1 MTQDRKIKI
10 TAEVDAA
17 KAKDGF
23 AEVKAAGADMAKS
36 VGASAESAGK
46 KIDNIGNGAEPS
58 AAKLD
63 ASTRRMV
70 ASIQRATAAFEG
82 GGTSSRKYFETLAGQ
97 RGVSVESLQPYLN
110 ALDSVRAKQND
121 TGVSAAQMQAALR
134 GVPAQFTDIV
144 TSIASGQQPLTV
156 FLQQGGQLKDM
167 FGGAGNAAR
176 ALGGYVVGLVN
187 PFTLAAAAAGVLGV
201 AYYQGSK
208 EADALTRA
216 IIMTGN
222 AAGASVGQLQDM
234 ARAVSAGTGATQGAA
249 NEAIA
254 AAANSGKIAAG
265 NIELVS
271 AAAIKL
277 NKAVGLEVADTIES
291 FAELGREPVKASEK
305 LNEKYNYLTASI
317 YTQIKALE
325 DQGKTL
331 EAGAVAQKAYAD
343 AMSGRADQV
352 IANLGLIEQA
362 WKGITGAAKSG
373 WDAMLGVGRQATIAD
388 QIAEQRRAVEAIRS
402 GAEVGNIDVAQK
414 RLAALE
420 AASAGQAKSA
430 AATAEANRQE
440 QARIGLMKAAESNL
454 SKDEQKRREIV
465 RLQNLYN
472 DAVKGGTLSTKEIAA
487 ATRQLETALSGVE
500 EKYKE
505 RDKRPRAKAP
515 DTKDAEELQRI
526 LDRIGGKS
534 TGLDAGYYSDLQKLF
549 KAYSSGKLDLDRYRQ
564 AVEQLTTQQEF
575 SKKLMGDSGA
585 VLQDYLKNIQ
595 DATAAREKELI
606 GLDNTAASLEDQ
618 YRLYGLTK
626 GQIEALALA
635 RAEESLAQARAN
647 LEGEET
653 IVRLEREVEARKRIR
668 DAQTKLDTN
677 AEAARA
683 LSALGP
689 LGDKFDLK
697 IDTSSLK
704 SAFSGLGDPLAGVID
719 KFQTLIQLNAN
730 YGKQVEL
737 IGKAKLGSA
746 DQYAKA
752 VQAEI
757 ALNQRMA
764 TATLGGYADILS
776 AAKGFVSERSKG
788 YKALQAA
795 EQVFRAFQ
803 LATAVSNAAKEIA
816 LITGV
821 TSAKVAGDQ
830 IAAQSSIAA
839 AGQEV
844 VAAQVAGQANAVV
857 AVTNQAAK
865 GDPYSAWI
873 RMAAMAA
880 AMAALGFAVSG
891 AGGGSGPNPA
901 SAAEMQARQGTGTV
915 LGDAAAKS
923 NSIANSLDRLSDI
936 DQLTMRYSAQMA
948 ASLRNIES
956 SMGGLASIVVR
967 TYGLTTGN
975 LTGVQTGIST
985 ETFGQ
990 SMGALGF
997 MDRITE
1003 QALSQLPVIG
1013 DLAKGL
1019 FSAFG
1024 STKVKLIDSGV
1035 QFDQGSIADYIAGLG
1050 MSQYG
1055 TLETTKKSWFGLSK
1069 SSSTNVVN
1077 QALDDEIKR
1086 QFGLLFASLDT
1097 SLVAAANALGVSTGQ
1112 ISEQIQA
1119 FQLDMQRLS
1128 LKGMNGAEVQEALG
1142 NYFSAVFDKVSGSVL
1157 PGLEDWQ
1164 KVGEGYYETLIRVAS
1179 GADQARYYTE
1189 QLGLTMAGLGDV
1201 ASTQGDA
1208 AAELL
1213 RASIAM
1219 AEGQSAI
1226 AKIVTGYDGTAQELS
1241 DLYGTLLNV
1250 QTQIR
1255 NIAGGSAEVT
1265 TELIRASGGI
1275 EALTDNISGYLEAF
1289 YTQAERDAMSFNAL
1303 GDQFAALGLRLPD
1316 STAAFRE
1323 MVSGIDLTTEAG
1335 QRQFAS
1341 MVKLADAYSTVQG
1354 RFEEMLAGINAG
1366 FESSI
1371 RNVRLSVLDDQ
1382 GKYTLLDKEASQ
1394 YRDILASL
1402 TDTDSIAAYADK
1414 LRGAI
1419 DSAWSVL
1426 SEDQQKATADE
1437 FIQRYE
1443 AANTLVNERM
1453 AVAREEAIADRKA
1466 IGDGIAQ
1473 AITQGLTDGAAALA
1487 EAAGQ
1492 VPSTITVTVST
1503 SGGANAVAEVGYS

>member
-10 TAEVDAA
+10 TAEVDAS

-46 KIDNIGNGAEPS
+46 KIDNIGNGADPS

-82 GGTSSRKYFETLAGQ
+82 GGASSRKYFETLAGQ

-176 ALGGYVVGLVN
+176 ALGGYVVGLIN
-187 PFTLAAAAAGVLGV
+187 PFTLAAAAAGALGV

-208 EADALTRA
+208 EADALARA

-234 ARAVSAGTGATQGAA
+234 ARAVAAGTGATQGAA

-325 DQGKTL
+325 EQGKTL
-331 EAGAVAQKAYAD
+331 EAGAMAQKAYAD
-343 AMSGRADQV
+343 AMIGRSDEVVAS
-352 IANLGLIEQA
+352 LGYIEAA
-362 WKGITGAAKSG
+362 WKGIIDTAKHG
-373 WDAMLGVGRQATIAD
+373 WDTMLGVGRTQSDTDRIAELRQKMAPGRGIFAGMSDEESAELKLLEARVAAAKKKADSDAQAT
-388 QIAEQRRAVEAIRS
+388 
-402 GAEVGNIDVAQK
+402 
-414 RLAALE
+414 
-420 AASAGQAKSA
+420 
-430 AATAEANRQE
+430 RQE
-440 QARIGLMKAAESNL
+440 QARIAWLKEGDKYLSRAEERERAITKARNE
-454 SKDEQKRREIV
+454 
-465 RLQNLYN
+465 
-472 DAVKGGTLSTKEIAA
+472 GAA
-487 ATRQLETALSGVE
+487 AGASQAEIEKRIAKIREDMTDKARQ
-500 EKYKE
+500 
-505 RDKRPRAKAP
+505 PRTGKSQQV
-515 DTKDAEELQRI
+515 KDAEELARI

-549 KAYSSGKLDLDRYRQ
+549 KAYSTGKLDLDRYRQ
-564 AVEQLTTQQEF
+564 SVEQLTTQQEF
-575 SKKLMGDSGA
+575 AKKLMGDSA
-585 VLQDYLKNIQ
+585 
-595 DATAAREKELI
+595 AAREKELI
-606 GLDNTAASLEDQ
+606 GLDNTAAALEEQ

-626 GQIEALALA
+626 GQIDALAVA

-653 IVRLEREVEARKRIR
+653 IARLEREVDARKRIR

-844 VAAQVAGQANAVV
+844 IAAQVAGQANAVV

-865 GDPYSAWI
+865 GDPYSSWI

-923 NSIANSLDRLSDI
+923 NSIANSIDRLSDI

-975 LTGVQTGIST
+975 ITGVQTGIST

-997 MDRITE
+997 MVRITE

-1019 FSAFG
+1019 FNAFG

-1069 SSSTNVVN
+1069 SSSTSVVN

-1189 QLGLTMAGLGDV
+1189 QLGITMAGLGDV
-1201 ASTQGDA
+1201 ATTQGDA

-1213 RASIAM
+1213 RASITM

-1226 AKIVTGYDGTAQELS
+1226 AKIVSGYDGTAQELS
-1241 DLYGTLLNV
+1241 DLYGNLVNV

-1255 NIAGGSAEVT
+1255 YIAGGSAEP
-1265 TELIRASGGI
+1265 
-1275 EALTDNISGYLEAF
+1275 
-1289 YTQAERDAMSFNAL
+1289 L
-1303 GDQFAALGLRLPD
+1303 GR
-1316 STAAFRE
+1316 
-1323 MVSGIDLTTEAG
+1323 
-1335 QRQFAS
+1335 
-1341 MVKLADAYSTVQG
+1341 
-1354 RFEEMLAGINAG
+1354 
-1366 FESSI
+1366 SS
-1371 RNVRLSVLDDQ
+1371 R
-1382 GKYTLLDKEASQ
+1382 T
-1394 YRDILASL
+1394 
-1402 TDTDSIAAYADK
+1402 
-1414 LRGAI
+1414 
-1419 DSAWSVL
+1419 
-1426 SEDQQKATADE
+1426 
-1437 FIQRYE
+1437 
-1443 AANTLVNERM
+1443 
-1453 AVAREEAIADRKA
+1453 
-1466 IGDGIAQ
+1466 
-1473 AITQGLTDGAAALA
+1473 
-1487 EAAGQ
+1487 
-1492 VPSTITVTVST
+1492 
-1503 SGGANAVAEVGYS
+1503 

>member
-10 TAEVDAA
+10 TAEVDAT
-17 KAKDGF
+17 KAKDGL

-46 KIDNIGNGAEPS
+46 KIDNIGNGADPS

-82 GGTSSRKYFETLAGQ
+82 GGASSRKYFETLAGQ

-176 ALGGYVVGLVN
+176 ALGGYVVGLIN
-187 PFTLAAAAAGVLGV
+187 PFTLAAGGAAALAV

-208 EADALTRA
+208 EADALARA

-325 DQGKTL
+325 EQGKTL
-331 EAGAVAQKAYAD
+331 EAGAMAQKAYAD

-402 GAEVGNIDVAQK
+402 GAEAGNIDVAQK

-430 AATAEANRQE
+430 AATAEAGRQE
-440 QARIGLMKAAESNL
+440 QARIAWLKEGDKYLSRAE
-454 SKDEQKRREIV
+454 ERERAIT
-465 RLQNLYN
+465 RARNE
-472 DAVKGGTLSTKEIAA
+472 GAA
-487 ATRQLETALSGVE
+487 AGLSQIE
-500 EKYKE
+500 IEKRVADIREKLADPKG
-505 RDKRPRAKAP
+505 RKPAKSQES
-515 DTKDAEELQRI
+515 KDAEELQRI

-534 TGLDAGYYSDLQKLF
+534 TGIDAGYYSDLQKLF
-549 KAYSSGKLDLDRYRQ
+549 KAYSSGKLDIDRYRQ

-575 SKKLMGDSGA
+575 SKKLMGD
-585 VLQDYLKNIQ
+585 
-595 DATAAREKELI
+595 TAAREKELI
-606 GLDNTAASLEDQ
+606 GLDNTAAALEEQ

-626 GQIEALALA
+626 GQIDALAVA

-653 IVRLEREVEARKRIR
+653 IARLEREVAARKRIR

-704 SAFSGLGDPLAGVID
+704 SAFSGLGAPLSGVID

-844 VAAQVAGQANAVV
+844 IAAQVAGQANAVV

-975 LTGVQTGIST
+975 ITGVQTGIST

-1035 QFDQGSIADYIAGLG
+1035 QFDQGCIADYIAGLG

-1069 SSSTNVVN
+1069 SSSTSVVN

-1097 SLVAAANALGVSTGQ
+1097 SLVAAANALGISTGQ

-1189 QLGLTMAGLGDV
+1189 QLGITMAGLGDV
-1201 ASTQGDA
+1201 ATTQGDA

-1213 RASIAM
+1213 RASITM

-1226 AKIVTGYDGTAQELS
+1226 AKIVTGYDGTAQEIS

-1335 QRQFAS
+1335 QRQFAN

-1503 SGGANAVAEVGYS
+1503 SGGVNAVAEVGYS

>member
-1 MTQDRKIKI
+1 MTQHRKVKI
-10 TAEVDAA
+10 VAEVDAA

-23 AEVKAAGADMAKS
+23 AEVKAAGADMANSVRKS
-36 VGASAESAGK
+36 GQDAGDAVGKIGDGGEQSAQKVDRA
-46 KIDNIGNGAEPS
+46 
-58 AAKLD
+58 
-63 ASTRRMV
+63 TRSMI
-70 ASIQRATAAFEG
+70 ASIQRSTAAFEG
-82 GGTSSRKYFETLAGQ
+82 GGASSRKYFETLASQ
-97 RGVSVESLQPYLN
+97 RRVSVESLQPYLN
-110 ALDSVRAKQND
+110 ALDSVRAKQSD
-121 TGVSAAQMQAALR
+121 AGVSAAQMQAALR

-187 PFTLAAAAAGVLGV
+187 PFTLAAAAAGALGV

-208 EADALTRA
+208 EADALARA

-291 FAELGREPVKASEK
+291 FADLGREPVKASEK

-331 EAGAVAQKAYAD
+331 EAGAMAQKAYAD

-430 AATAEANRQE
+430 AATAEAGRQE
-440 QARIGLMKAAESNL
+440 QARIAWLKEGDKYLSRAE
-454 SKDEQKRREIV
+454 ERERAIT
-465 RLQNLYN
+465 RARNE
-472 DAVKGGTLSTKEIAA
+472 GAA
-487 ATRQLETALSGVE
+487 AGLSQIE
-500 EKYKE
+500 IEKRVADIREKLADPKG
-505 RDKRPRAKAP
+505 RKPAKSQES
-515 DTKDAEELQRI
+515 KDAEELQRI

-534 TGLDAGYYSDLQKLF
+534 TGIDAGYYSDLQKLF

-564 AVEQLTTQQEF
+564 SVEQLTTQQEF

-606 GLDNTAASLEDQ
+606 SLDNTAASLEDQ

-653 IVRLEREVEARKRIR
+653 IARLEREVEARKRIR

-697 IDTSSLK
+697 IDTGGLK

-821 TSAKVAGDQ
+821 ASAKVAGDQ

-923 NSIANSLDRLSDI
+923 DSIANSLDRLSDI

-997 MDRITE
+997 MDRIT
-1003 QALSQLPVIG
+1003 
-1013 DLAKGL
+1013 
-1019 FSAFG
+1019 
-1024 STKVKLIDSGV
+1024 
-1035 QFDQGSIADYIAGLG
+1035 
-1050 MSQYG
+1050 
-1055 TLETTKKSWFGLSK
+1055 
-1069 SSSTNVVN
+1069 
-1077 QALDDEIKR
+1077 
-1086 QFGLLFASLDT
+1086 
-1097 SLVAAANALGVSTGQ
+1097 
-1112 ISEQIQA
+1112 
-1119 FQLDMQRLS
+1119 
-1128 LKGMNGAEVQEALG
+1128 
-1142 NYFSAVFDKVSGSVL
+1142 
-1157 PGLEDWQ
+1157 
-1164 KVGEGYYETLIRVAS
+1164 
-1179 GADQARYYTE
+1179 
-1189 QLGLTMAGLGDV
+1189 
-1201 ASTQGDA
+1201 
-1208 AAELL
+1208 
-1213 RASIAM
+1213 
-1219 AEGQSAI
+1219 
-1226 AKIVTGYDGTAQELS
+1226 
-1241 DLYGTLLNV
+1241 
-1250 QTQIR
+1250 
-1255 NIAGGSAEVT
+1255 
-1265 TELIRASGGI
+1265 
-1275 EALTDNISGYLEAF
+1275 
-1289 YTQAERDAMSFNAL
+1289 
-1303 GDQFAALGLRLPD
+1303 
-1316 STAAFRE
+1316 
-1323 MVSGIDLTTEAG
+1323 
-1335 QRQFAS
+1335 
-1341 MVKLADAYSTVQG
+1341 
-1354 RFEEMLAGINAG
+1354 
-1366 FESSI
+1366 
-1371 RNVRLSVLDDQ
+1371 
-1382 GKYTLLDKEASQ
+1382 
-1394 YRDILASL
+1394 
-1402 TDTDSIAAYADK
+1402 
-1414 LRGAI
+1414 
-1419 DSAWSVL
+1419 
-1426 SEDQQKATADE
+1426 
-1437 FIQRYE
+1437 
-1443 AANTLVNERM
+1443 
-1453 AVAREEAIADRKA
+1453 
-1466 IGDGIAQ
+1466 
-1473 AITQGLTDGAAALA
+1473 
-1487 EAAGQ
+1487 
-1492 VPSTITVTVST
+1492 
-1503 SGGANAVAEVGYS
+1503 

>member
-10 TAEVDAA
+10 TAEVDAT

-23 AEVKAAGADMAKS
+23 AEVKAAGADMANSVRKS
-36 VGASAESAGK
+36 GQDAGDAVGKIGDGGEQSAQKVDRA
-46 KIDNIGNGAEPS
+46 
-58 AAKLD
+58 
-63 ASTRRMV
+63 TRSMI
-70 ASIQRATAAFEG
+70 ASIQRSTAAFEG
-82 GGTSSRKYFETLAGQ
+82 GGASSRKYFETLASQ

-110 ALDSVRAKQND
+110 ALDSVRAKQSD
-121 TGVSAAQMQAALR
+121 AGVSAAQMQAALR

-208 EADALTRA
+208 EADALARA

-430 AATAEANRQE
+430 AATAEAGRQE
-440 QARIGLMKAAESNL
+440 QARIAWLKEGDKYLSRAE
-454 SKDEQKRREIV
+454 ERERAIT
-465 RLQNLYN
+465 RARNE
-472 DAVKGGTLSTKEIAA
+472 GAA
-487 ATRQLETALSGVE
+487 AGLSQIE
-500 EKYKE
+500 IEKRVADIREKLADPKG
-505 RDKRPRAKAP
+505 RKPAKSQES
-515 DTKDAEELQRI
+515 KDAEELQRI

-564 AVEQLTTQQEF
+564 SVEQLTTQQEF

-653 IVRLEREVEARKRIR
+653 IARLEREVEARKRIR

-821 TSAKVAGDQ
+821 ASAKVAGDQ

-923 NSIANSLDRLSDI
+923 NSIANSIDRLSDI

-975 LTGVQTGIST
+975 ITGVQTGIST

-1213 RASIAM
+1213 RASITM

-1255 NIAGGSAEVT
+1255 NIAGSSAEVT

-1335 QRQFAS
+1335 QRQFAN

-1492 VPSTITVTVST
+1492 VPSTITVTVT
-1503 SGGANAVAEVGYS
+1503 TPGGVNAVAEVGYS

>member
-10 TAEVDAA
+10 TAEVDAS

-46 KIDNIGNGAEPS
+46 KIDNIGNGADPS

-82 GGTSSRKYFETLAGQ
+82 GGASSRKYFETLAGQ

-176 ALGGYVVGLVN
+176 ALGGYVVGLIN
-187 PFTLAAAAAGVLGV
+187 PFTLAAAAAGALGV

-208 EADALTRA
+208 EADALARA

-265 NIELVS
+265 NTELVS

-317 YTQIKALE
+317 YTQIKARE
-325 DQGKTL
+325 EQGKTL
-331 EAGAVAQKAYAD
+331 EAGAMAQKAYAD

-402 GAEVGNIDVAQK
+402 GAEAGNIDVAQK

-430 AATAEANRQE
+430 AATAEAGRQE
-440 QARIGLMKAAESNL
+440 QARIAWLKEGDKYLSRAE
-454 SKDEQKRREIV
+454 ERERAIT
-465 RLQNLYN
+465 RARNE
-472 DAVKGGTLSTKEIAA
+472 GAA
-487 ATRQLETALSGVE
+487 AGLSQIE
-500 EKYKE
+500 IEKRVADIREKLADPKG
-505 RDKRPRAKAP
+505 RKPAKSQES
-515 DTKDAEELQRI
+515 KDAEELQRI

-534 TGLDAGYYSDLQKLF
+534 TGIDAGYYSDLQKLF
-549 KAYSSGKLDLDRYRQ
+549 KAYSSGKLDIDRYRQ

-575 SKKLMGDSGA
+575 SKKLMGD
-585 VLQDYLKNIQ
+585 
-595 DATAAREKELI
+595 TAAREKELI
-606 GLDNTAASLEDQ
+606 GLDNTAAALEEQ

-626 GQIEALALA
+626 GQIDALAVA

-653 IVRLEREVEARKRIR
+653 IQRLEREVEARKRIR

-830 IAAQSSIAA
+830 VAAKSSIAA

-844 VAAQVAGQANAVV
+844 IAAQVAGQANAVV

-923 NSIANSLDRLSDI
+923 NSIANSIDRLSDI
-936 DQLTMRYSAQMA
+936 DQFTMRYSAQMA

-967 TYGLTTGN
+967 TYGL
-975 LTGVQTGIST
+975 
-985 ETFGQ
+985 
-990 SMGALGF
+990 
-997 MDRITE
+997 D
-1003 QALSQLPVIG
+1003 
-1013 DLAKGL
+1013 
-1019 FSAFG
+1019 
-1024 STKVKLIDSGV
+1024 
-1035 QFDQGSIADYIAGLG
+1035 
-1050 MSQYG
+1050 
-1055 TLETTKKSWFGLSK
+1055 
-1069 SSSTNVVN
+1069 
-1077 QALDDEIKR
+1077 
-1086 QFGLLFASLDT
+1086 
-1097 SLVAAANALGVSTGQ
+1097 
-1112 ISEQIQA
+1112 
-1119 FQLDMQRLS
+1119 
-1128 LKGMNGAEVQEALG
+1128 
-1142 NYFSAVFDKVSGSVL
+1142 
-1157 PGLEDWQ
+1157 
-1164 KVGEGYYETLIRVAS
+1164 
-1179 GADQARYYTE
+1179 
-1189 QLGLTMAGLGDV
+1189 
-1201 ASTQGDA
+1201 
-1208 AAELL
+1208 
-1213 RASIAM
+1213 
-1219 AEGQSAI
+1219 
-1226 AKIVTGYDGTAQELS
+1226 
-1241 DLYGTLLNV
+1241 
-1250 QTQIR
+1250 
-1255 NIAGGSAEVT
+1255 
-1265 TELIRASGGI
+1265 SGGI
-1275 EALTDNISGYLEAF
+1275 
-1289 YTQAERDAMSFNAL
+1289 
-1303 GDQFAALGLRLPD
+1303 
-1316 STAAFRE
+1316 
-1323 MVSGIDLTTEAG
+1323 
-1335 QRQFAS
+1335 
-1341 MVKLADAYSTVQG
+1341 
-1354 RFEEMLAGINAG
+1354 
-1366 FESSI
+1366 
-1371 RNVRLSVLDDQ
+1371 
-1382 GKYTLLDKEASQ
+1382 
-1394 YRDILASL
+1394 
-1402 TDTDSIAAYADK
+1402 
-1414 LRGAI
+1414 
-1419 DSAWSVL
+1419 
-1426 SEDQQKATADE
+1426 
-1437 FIQRYE
+1437 
-1443 AANTLVNERM
+1443 
-1453 AVAREEAIADRKA
+1453 
-1466 IGDGIAQ
+1466 
-1473 AITQGLTDGAAALA
+1473 
-1487 EAAGQ
+1487 
-1492 VPSTITVTVST
+1492 
-1503 SGGANAVAEVGYS
+1503 